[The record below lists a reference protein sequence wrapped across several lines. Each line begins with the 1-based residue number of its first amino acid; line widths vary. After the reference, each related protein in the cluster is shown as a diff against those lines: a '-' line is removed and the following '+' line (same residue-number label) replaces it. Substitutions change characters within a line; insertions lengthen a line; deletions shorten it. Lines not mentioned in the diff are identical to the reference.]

1 MRKYKSFIR
10 WAGGKAWLIPFVH
23 KLIDGLNYNN
33 YFEPFMGGA
42 AVFFS
47 METQH
52 QCYLSDINQEL
63 IDTFCTLRDNCQDVI
78 TLLQQYRPD
87 ENSYYRIRDL
97 EPTSLVEKAARFLYL
112 NKYSF
117 NGLYRVNRKGK
128 YNVPYGKRQ
137 PPIDYEV
144 LVSASKKL
152 QGVEITRR
160 DFIDVKPM
168 IKKEDLFFL
177 DPPYAVGNGEKT
189 FIGYNSKLFRLE
201 DQYKLAEL
209 IDEINEK
216 QAYYILTNAYH
227 PTIEDIFATKGR
239 KVTLERSSTIGGVNS
254 YRGKVSEYIFT
265 NIPGRDKSDE

>member
-10 WAGGKAWLIPFVH
+10 WAGGKAWLIPYVH
-23 KLIDGLNYNN
+23 ELIDGLAYNN

-52 QCYLSDINQEL
+52 KCFLSDINQEL
-63 IDTFCTLRDNCQDVI
+63 IDTFCALRDNCQDVI
-78 TLLQQYRPD
+78 ACLKQYLPD
-87 ENSYYRIRDL
+87 EKSYYIIRAM
-97 EPTSLVEKAARFLYL
+97 EPTSLEEKAARFLYL

-117 NGLYRVNRKGK
+117 NGLYRVNREGK

-144 LVSASKKL
+144 LISASKKL
-152 QGVEITRR
+152 QGVEIIRR
-160 DFIDVKPM
+160 DFIEIKPL
-168 IKKEDLFFL
+168 IKKKDLFFL
-177 DPPYAVGNGEKT
+177 DPPYAVGKGEKT

-209 IDEINEK
+209 IDAINENE
-216 QAYYILTNAYH
+216 AFFILTNAYH
-227 PTIEDIFATKGR
+227 PTIEEIFAKKGR
-239 KVTLERSSTIGGVNS
+239 KVTLERSSTIGGINS
-254 YRGKVSEYIFT
+254 YRGKVPEYIFT
-265 NIPGRDKSDE
+265 NIPGRSKTNE